1 MIKSAVII
9 MMAMFMLSIQPG
21 AYADNERHQDR
32 EELKKD
38 REQIKKDREKLRED
52 KQKLKAD
59 REKMREERKA
69 EKEKRREERKAH
81 REERHKRH
89 EERRNQTGGNT
100 ESNPSANVSG
110 APSNPN
116 PGTGVHASGN

>member
-9 MMAMFMLSIQPG
+9 MMAMFLLSMQPG
-21 AYADNERHQDR
+21 AYADNERRQER

-52 KQKLKAD
+52 KEKLKAD
-59 REKMREERKA
+59 REKMHEERKA
-69 EKEKRREERKAH
+69 EREKMREERKSRREERRKEHQA
-81 REERHKRH
+81 
-89 EERRNQTGGNT
+89 GGNT
-100 ESNPSANVSG
+100 GSNPGANVSG